1 MKTNLLKWFVL
12 LSMIAPLAANAM
24 SIIYDVDRTIG
35 DGSVMGTIT
44 TDGMQGDLQAANIE
58 AFDLVLDD
66 GVEIFT
72 ISLGEAVIDSGL
84 SADAAGL
91 NVNWDVAD
99 FRLFYEIVVGGENW
113 VWEIRDSIES
123 VTHSIPFS
131 GPGGVIRHREAEGGN
146 NGTEQ
151 IAMARGTS
159 LPEPG
164 TLGLALIGLAGLVF
178 SRKRKQR

>member
-72 ISLGEAVIDSGL
+72 ISLGD
-84 SADAAGL
+84 
-91 NVNWDVAD
+91 WDVAD

-178 SRKRKQR
+178 SRKGKQR